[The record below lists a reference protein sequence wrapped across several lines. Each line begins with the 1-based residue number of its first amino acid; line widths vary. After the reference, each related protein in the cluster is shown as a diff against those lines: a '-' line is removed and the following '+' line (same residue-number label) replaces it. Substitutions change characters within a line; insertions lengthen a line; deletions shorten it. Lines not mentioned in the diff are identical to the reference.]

1 MKGKNGF
8 TLIELLA
15 VIVILAIILVIA
27 VPQVMK
33 VIAQSKT
40 DSYKASANMILK
52 AIETEYVTQV
62 MSGTTTLVTTGV
74 LTDCPA
80 GVANWNATANGSCQ
94 YQLTVTGGDITNLS
108 VTLGDGIGKFAG
120 VASVQVT
127 R

>member
-1 MKGKNGF
+1 MESKKGF

-40 DSYKASANMILK
+40 DSYRASANMILK

-62 MSGTTTLVTTGV
+62 MSGTVTLNVAGASTS
-74 LTDCPA
+74 CPA
-80 GVANWNATANGSCQ
+80 GISNWNTANGTCN
-94 YQLTVTGGDITNLS
+94 YQLTITGGDIASLS
-108 VTLGDGIGKFAG
+108 VTLGAGAGKFAG
-120 VASVQVT
+120 VATVTVT